1 MSRPRL
7 DIDDEHQLTGEYNPS
22 EPAISI
28 EQYTIDDGTQL
39 HVIRA
44 DTDQDGS
51 IDAEEYT
58 ERSKDGSSARGLIQK
73 YNDGSSSDREVDM
86 DRSGRVTSIR
96 EEKRDKQGNL
106 TTGRYDDDGD
116 GKIDR
121 ELRDIDGDGELDEVQ
136 VNNRKGKA
144 SRFDFEA
151 KGEWAVD
158 ADGDGDTDWRSS
170 LKAGSK
176 GLDHSVDVYEDGN
189 VVARDQSHM
198 DRAGNSRD
206 MRIDNDRD
214 GILDERDI
222 TRADASGHR
231 TYAEQDRAEGV
242 NVIDKKIDRDGD
254 GDVDIWQNDYD
265 RDGDMDDV
273 RIR

>member
-7 DIDDEHQLTGEYNPS
+7 DVDDEHQITGEHNPF
-22 EPAISI
+22 EPAIST

-39 HVIRA
+39 HEVRA
-44 DTDQDGS
+44 FDQDGNLEALEHS
-51 IDAEEYT
+51 
-58 ERSKDGSSARGLIQK
+58 ERHRDGSSARGLIQK

-106 TTGRYDDDGD
+106 TSGRYDDDGD

-144 SRFDFEA
+144 SKFDFEA

-158 ADGDGDTDWRSS
+158 ADGDGDADWRSS
-170 LKAGSK
+170 LKAGRS
-176 GLDHSVDVYEDGN
+176 GLDHSVDVYEDGDM
-189 VVARDQSHM
+189 VARDQSHM

-206 MRIDNDRD
+206 IRIDNDRD
-214 GILDERDI
+214 RIFDEHDV

-231 TYAEQDRAEGV
+231 TYAERERAEDM
-242 NVIDKKIDRDGD
+242 NVIDRKIDRDGD
-254 GDVDIWQNDYD
+254 GDVDTWQNDYD